1 MELEA
6 CCALCG
12 VPFDLYADL
21 YRESEITDEDVAW
34 TKYFIAPRKA
44 KAAEKPSNDTWFLS
58 GVGKNDESEGFQDL
72 EKLGHIF
79 AHSDLEER
87 GRHLVPDWAGNYAG
101 PEQFWDDGWS
111 WNEAID
117 AYVVAG
123 LLEEK
128 PVTANVLDAKLQIE
142 HYDIKSEDIVIG
154 VFGETEVQDGSYG
167 PYQNFG
173 LLYVSDQQT
182 SDIKGSR
189 LIITEDKR
197 VFDDHMNIETSWF
210 PSAPTVRM
218 GEPIGTQPNHE
229 FYLFLRPKEGNQ
241 IIIAQANLDNS
252 ADGSKRKRKTVGF
265 YAYVGGRGKGSHTQL
280 YGETALVSWYTWLA
294 LWGRTIDTKVNFEQ
308 VSVEFYGEGPSKTFP
323 QGFGTKIGEMF
334 EFMGAY
340 GCDGGDPA
348 CKRME
353 ESSLTA
359 RSFST
364 TLSRKQINKILPSAS
379 AAIENMKGNTTLLAG
394 GFGLCG
400 VPDTL
405 INTVHANPH
414 IKGLTAVSN
423 NAGIVGSG
431 LGLLLES
438 KQIAK
443 MIASYVGENK
453 LFEQQYLKGEIEMEL
468 TPQGTLAERCRAG
481 GAGIPAFYTP
491 AAFGT
496 VVQTGELPLRHNAD
510 GSVQSYSQPRDVKVF
525 NGKSYV
531 MEEAIRGDYAF
542 VKAWKADRLGN
553 CMFRY
558 AASNFNGAM
567 GRNAKETIVEAEHI
581 VEPGDIDP
589 AAVHLPGIYVKK
601 VIQSTTEKKIEKYN
615 FSPDEG
621 AGADMGALGKG
632 ETAGKRERIVRR
644 AAKEFKSGMYAN
656 LGIGMPML
664 APSFV
669 DPSVSVTLQSE
680 NGILGLG
687 PYPKKGQ
694 EDPDLIN
701 AGKETVTLLPGASC
715 FGSDESFGMIRSG
728 RIDLTILGAMQVSGK
743 GDLAN
748 WMLPGKIKG
757 FGGAM
762 DLVSNPQETKVVVT
776 MEHVDKKG
784 RPKILKQCE
793 FPLTGKACV
802 SRIITDLCVFD
813 VDFTAGLT
821 LIELAE
827 GVTVDEI
834 RSKTEAEFQVADNLG
849 SML

>member
-1 MELEA
+1 MAIMVSHKMICLRA
-6 CCALCG
+6 ASILHP
-12 VPFDLYADL
+12 VSRMLFV
-21 YRESEITDEDVAW
+21 DVA
-34 TKYFIAPRKA
+34 KA
-44 KAAEKPSNDTWFLS
+44 
-58 GVGKNDESEGFQDL
+58 
-72 EKLGHIF
+72 
-79 AHSDLEER
+79 
-87 GRHLVPDWAGNYAG
+87 
-101 PEQFWDDGWS
+101 
-111 WNEAID
+111 
-117 AYVVAG
+117 
-123 LLEEK
+123 
-128 PVTANVLDAKLQIE
+128 
-142 HYDIKSEDIVIG
+142 
-154 VFGETEVQDGSYG
+154 
-167 PYQNFG
+167 
-173 LLYVSDQQT
+173 DQ
-182 SDIKGSR
+182 
-189 LIITEDKR
+189 
-197 VFDDHMNIETSWF
+197 
-210 PSAPTVRM
+210 
-218 GEPIGTQPNHE
+218 
-229 FYLFLRPKEGNQ
+229 
-241 IIIAQANLDNS
+241 
-252 ADGSKRKRKTVGF
+252 
-265 YAYVGGRGKGSHTQL
+265 
-280 YGETALVSWYTWLA
+280 
-294 LWGRTIDTKVNFEQ
+294 
-308 VSVEFYGEGPSKTFP
+308 PSK
-323 QGFGTKIGEMF
+323 
-334 EFMGAY
+334 
-340 GCDGGDPA
+340 
-348 CKRME
+348 
-353 ESSLTA
+353 SSLYT
-359 RSFST
+359 RGFST
-364 TLSRKQINKILPSAS
+364 TLSRKEINKIVPSAS
-379 AAIENMKGNTTLLAG
+379 AALENMKGNTTLLAG

-405 INTVHANPH
+405 INTVHEKPSV
-414 IKGLTAVSN
+414 KGLTAVSN

-438 KQIAK
+438 KQISK

-558 AASNFNGAM
+558 AAANFNGAM

-601 VIQSTTEKKIEKYN
+601 VIQSTAEKKIEKYN

-621 AGADMGALGKG
+621 TGADMGILGKG
-632 ETAGKRERIVRR
+632 ETAGRRERIVRR
-644 AAKEFKSGMYAN
+644 AAKEFKNGMYAN

-728 RIDLTILGAMQVSGK
+728 RIDLTILGAMQVSNK

-748 WMLPGKIKG
+748 CKSQPNEAPPPPPPPQIHPFYQRHSPLP
-757 FGGAM
+757 
-762 DLVSNPQETKVVVT
+762 
-776 MEHVDKKG
+776 
-784 RPKILKQCE
+784 
-793 FPLTGKACV
+793 PLP
-802 SRIITDLCVFD
+802 R
-813 VDFTAGLT
+813 
-821 LIELAE
+821 
-827 GVTVDEI
+827 
-834 RSKTEAEFQVADNLG
+834 
-849 SML
+849 

>member
-1 MELEA
+1 M
-6 CCALCG
+6 
-12 VPFDLYADL
+12 
-21 YRESEITDEDVAW
+21 R
-34 TKYFIAPRKA
+34 
-44 KAAEKPSNDTWFLS
+44 SNS
-58 GVGKNDESEGFQDL
+58 
-72 EKLGHIF
+72 
-79 AHSDLEER
+79 
-87 GRHLVPDWAGNYAG
+87 
-101 PEQFWDDGWS
+101 
-111 WNEAID
+111 
-117 AYVVAG
+117 
-123 LLEEK
+123 
-128 PVTANVLDAKLQIE
+128 
-142 HYDIKSEDIVIG
+142 
-154 VFGETEVQDGSYG
+154 
-167 PYQNFG
+167 
-173 LLYVSDQQT
+173 
-182 SDIKGSR
+182 
-189 LIITEDKR
+189 
-197 VFDDHMNIETSWF
+197 
-210 PSAPTVRM
+210 
-218 GEPIGTQPNHE
+218 
-229 FYLFLRPKEGNQ
+229 
-241 IIIAQANLDNS
+241 
-252 ADGSKRKRKTVGF
+252 
-265 YAYVGGRGKGSHTQL
+265 
-280 YGETALVSWYTWLA
+280 
-294 LWGRTIDTKVNFEQ
+294 
-308 VSVEFYGEGPSKTFP
+308 
-323 QGFGTKIGEMF
+323 
-334 EFMGAY
+334 
-340 GCDGGDPA
+340 
-348 CKRME
+348 
-353 ESSLTA
+353 
-359 RSFST
+359 
-364 TLSRKQINKILPSAS
+364 
-379 AAIENMKGNTTLLAG
+379 TLLAG

-405 INTVHANPH
+405 INTVYANPS

-438 KQIAK
+438 KQISK

-453 LFEQQYLKGEIEMEL
+453 LFEKQYLSGEIELEL

-481 GAGIPAFYTP
+481 GAGVPAFYTP
-491 AAFGT
+491 AAVGT
-496 VVQTGELPLRHNAD
+496 VVQTGELPLRHNSD
-510 GSVQSYSQPRDVKVF
+510 GSVKEYSQPRDVKVF

-558 AASNFNGAM
+558 AAANFNGAM

-581 VEPGDIDP
+581 VEPGDTDP

-601 VIQSTTEKKIEKYN
+601 VIQSRAEKKIEKFT

-621 AGADMGALGKG
+621 TGADMGTLGKG
-632 ETAGKRERIVRR
+632 DTATKRERIVRR
-644 AAKEFKSGMYAN
+644 AAKEFKNGMYAN

-694 EDPDLIN
+694 EDPDLVN
-701 AGKETVTLLPGASC
+701 AGKETVTLLPGASV

-728 RIDLTILGAMQVSGK
+728 RIDLTILGAMQVSAK

-762 DLVSNPQETKVVVT
+762 DLVSNPSETKVVVT

-784 RPKILKQCE
+784 RPKVLKQCE

-813 VDFTAGLT
+813 VDFTTGLN

-827 GVTVDEI
+827 GVTVDEV

-849 SML
+849 KME